1 MADVGIYTKNADIQA
16 LAGVN
21 AGTTA
26 KAVAATDIYVLNV
39 EAAIDTECLYDFS
52 SAWTAGTLDA
62 NIKKIL
68 TLAGASKCAMFVINA
83 DPTGYSARERETSLD
98 FLNSIYNS
106 AIELLKK
113 ESYQLF
119 IINGNTD

>member
-39 EAAIDTECLYDFS
+39 EAAIDVETLYDWS
-52 SAWTAGTLDA
+52 SNYASLDA
-62 NIKKIL
+62 SLKKIL
-68 TLAGASKCAMFVINA
+68 TMAGASKCAMIVVNA
-83 DPTGYSARERETSLD
+83 DLTGYSARERETTLD
-98 FLNSIYNS
+98 FLNMIYNS
-106 AIELLKK
+106 SIELLKK

-119 IINGNTD
+119 IENGNTD